1 MEFKMRC
8 KMKTLILSIALLAL
22 SNHAYSD
29 TAWVKGATVER
40 VLNQSDAYGGCML
53 FVDKAIAD
61 SILNCPSRWVS
72 LSCDGTFNDRDVAA
86 RMYDTGIMAIALDMK
101 LNIFVDDTKKH
112 NSYCVAKRVDLFK

>member
-1 MEFKMRC
+1 
-8 KMKTLILSIALLAL
+8 MKTLILSIALLAL

-72 LSCDGTFNDRDVAA
+72 LSCDGTFNNRDVAA
-86 RMYDTGIMAIALDMK
+86 RMYDVGMMAIALDK
-101 LNIFVDDTKKH
+101 KVNIRVDDAIKH
-112 NSYCVAKRVDLFK
+112 SGYCVVKRMDLKN